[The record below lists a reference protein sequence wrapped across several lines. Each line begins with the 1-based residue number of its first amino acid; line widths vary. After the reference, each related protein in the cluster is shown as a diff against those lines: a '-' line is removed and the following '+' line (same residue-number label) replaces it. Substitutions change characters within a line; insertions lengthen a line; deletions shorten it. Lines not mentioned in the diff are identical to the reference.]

1 MNLFQSPMIS
11 SILASFGATLDLFRT
26 QKVRFMLT
34 VSGIVVGVASLVV
47 MASLLEV
54 GQGILRTT
62 SAEATGDDM
71 ITVENDW
78 NVMQNSQYAQRL
90 RHRDQV
96 AIDESTSLPEETKV
110 TATYGMRDRKA
121 QFKDKEFNPFTLGI
135 DPETLGVYTLR
146 VGKGRDFAQS
156 DYDEA
161 RKVVLL
167 GAKALGGL
175 PVPGDQIRVEGQPY
189 TVIGIL
195 MEKADMGPG
204 GPWSWNQRI
213 LFPERTYHLNF
224 DPSRRPSNIVVKV
237 APPPDFVGL
246 LKDYTL
252 ASRNVLDAILIQNRT
267 VKSWQFEGVSDD
279 SSTEALIGQTIEAL
293 LYLTTLF
300 SMIVGGINIMNIML
314 VTVVE
319 RTREIGLRR
328 AVGATQGD
336 ILQQFIAETVM
347 ITLVGAVIGLALA
360 LGLLVVGSWALTKWV
375 TVWPFRVEL
384 WSVILGLG
392 FSTVI
397 GLTFGIYPAWRASRL
412 DPVEALR
419 SD

>member
-1 MNLFQSPMIS
+1 MSGLFRS
-11 SILASFGATLDLFRT
+11 LAESLGATIELFRT

-54 GQGILRTT
+54 GQGILRST
-62 SAEATGDDM
+62 SAEATGDDV
-71 ITVENDW
+71 ITVANDW
-78 NVMQNSQYAQRL
+78 NVMQNNPDAERL

-96 AIDESTSLPEETKV
+96 AIDDSTLLSEGTTV
-110 TATYGMRDRKA
+110 TATYGMRDRQA
-121 QFKDKEFNPFTLGI
+121 QFKEKDYNPFTIGI
-135 DPETLGVYTLR
+135 GPETLGVYNLK
-146 VGKGRDFAQS
+146 VEKGRDLSPGDF
-156 DYDEA
+156 DEA

-167 GAKALGGL
+167 GAKALDGL
-175 PVPGDQIRVEGQPY
+175 PEPGDQIRVEGQPY
-189 TVIGIL
+189 TVVGIL
-195 MEKADMGPG
+195 AEKADMGPG

-213 LFPERTYHLNF
+213 LFPERTYRLNF

-237 APPPDFVGL
+237 APPPQFVGL
-246 LKDYTL
+246 IKDYAL
-252 ASRNVLDAILIQNRT
+252 ASRNVLDAILMQNRT
-267 VKSWQFEGVSDD
+267 VKSWEFEGVTDD
-279 SSTEALIGQTIEAL
+279 SSTEVLIVKTIKAL
-293 LYLTTLF
+293 LYLTTFF
-300 SMIVGGINIMNIML
+300 SMVVGGINIMNIML

-328 AVGATQGD
+328 AVGATRAD

-347 ITLVGAVIGLALA
+347 ITLFGAVIGLGLA
-360 LGLLVVGSWALTKWV
+360 LGGLVVGSWALTKWV
-375 TVWPFRVEL
+375 TAWPFEVEL
-384 WSVILGLG
+384 WSVFLGLG
-392 FSTVI
+392 FSSAI